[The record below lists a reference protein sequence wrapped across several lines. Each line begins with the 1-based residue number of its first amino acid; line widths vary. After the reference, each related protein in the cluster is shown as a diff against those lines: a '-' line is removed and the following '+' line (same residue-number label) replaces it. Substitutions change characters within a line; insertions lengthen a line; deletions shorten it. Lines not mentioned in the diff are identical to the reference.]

1 VVDPST
7 CNVTDSTQQ
16 TITVFDNPTAAFTYE
31 PTTAKENTPYV
42 FKNNSTGAV
51 LYKWKFGDGDS
62 LVTENIDAT
71 VSHIYNASGTYTVCL
86 YATNSAGCTDS
97 TCQQVQAIIVPL
109 VDVPNAFTPNG
120 DGVNDN
126 VSVKGFGIEK
136 MDWRIYNRWGQ
147 LVFQT
152 GNTTQGWD
160 GKYNGVLQPQEV
172 YVYVLNVTYTDGK
185 SYRKKGDI
193 TLLR

>member
-1 VVDPST
+1 M
-7 CNVTDSTQQ
+7 
-16 TITVFDNPTAAFTYE
+16 FDNPTAAFSYT
-31 PTTAKENTPYV
+31 PTSPKENTPFV
-42 FKNNSTGAV
+42 FTNLSTGAV

-62 LVTENIDAT
+62 LVTKRLDTT

-86 YATNSAGCTDS
+86 YATNIAGCTDS

-120 DGVNDN
+120 DGRNDY

-152 GNTTQGWD
+152 GNSTQGWD
-160 GKYNGVLQPQEV
+160 GKFKGTLQPQEV
-172 YVYVLNVTYTDGK
+172 YVYVLNVTFTNGVA
-185 SYRKKGDI
+185 YRKSGDI